1 MQELVIRKNSIS
13 KKENEIEKN
22 DKNYKELINIYSI
35 ALTKVKEILIKI
47 QKEANLYSG
56 YDVISNVSSRIKS
69 YDSIIKKMQKKG
81 YSVTYESLIENIN
94 DIAGVRVTCMSEN
107 DIYKIVKVISNLDD
121 VNIIKE
127 KDYIKK
133 HKKSGYSAYHVIVEV
148 PIYVQENQVWVKV
161 EIQIRTIGMDF
172 WSILEHKVKYKS
184 DTKLSRKNSS
194 KLKFYATIISKINN
208 NMAKMYKNNY
218 KYIEN

>member
-1 MQELVIRKNSIS
+1 MQELVVRKNSVT
-13 KKENEIEKN
+13 KKENEIEKD
-22 DKNYKELINIYSI
+22 DKNYKELLNIYSI
-35 ALTKVKEILIKI
+35 ALTKVKEKLIEI

-69 YDSIIKKMQKKG
+69 YNSIIKKMQKKG
-81 YSVTYESLIENIN
+81 YNLTYESLIKNIN
-94 DIAGVRVTCMSEN
+94 DIAGVRVTCMSEK
-107 DIYKIVKVISNLDD
+107 DIYKIVKVISNLENI
-121 VNIIKE
+121 NIIKE

-133 HKKSGYSAYHVIVEV
+133 HKKSGYSAYHMIVEV
-148 PIYVQENQVWVKV
+148 PIYIEEKQVWVKV

-172 WSILEHKVKYKS
+172 WSIIEHKVKYKS
-184 DTKLSRKNSS
+184 DTKLSRKNSN
-194 KLKFYATIISKINN
+194 KLKFYASIISKINN